1 MKKNK
6 LKQIT
11 EIVLPIICVV
21 GLIVYAALTKDNE
34 ILFKLLIS
42 IIIIAAFAG
51 IVFGI
56 LYILILKNKI
66 IEYKVKKYFNYLK
79 QKNERNI
86 FEEFYIL
93 TYQQKADELVKQHL
107 EKNKIS
113 GIHSINLESTYNKK
127 VFMYCSYKG
136 FRIVLLFDNDSVQY
150 AVDSPSR
157 YNGTKANINF
167 EKLSKEDISY
177 EQFFDID
184 ELGDFIANLI
194 SKLKDKIESFS
205 DTNIVDPIFN
215 GRLLDKTKAYLSHLK
230 KEGLVCVILTP
241 PFTAFML
248 WGVIYSFV
256 DKNYKIENPAG
267 FYTAII
273 CCSAFSILF
282 FILLIHGIKVL
293 VQRRKFKKDYDLKSF
308 FTICEFP
315 NKVKIIKE
323 KPGKYS
329 DNFYLISA
337 ILYFNNIKLIIP
349 FDGELI
355 LNKQNIRKCCEE
367 CKKIKSEIK
376 YLPKSRIIIDGE
388 KQFVKIIKK
397 QIL

>member
-1 MKKNK
+1 MEEKKNK
-6 LKQIT
+6 K
-11 EIVLPIICVV
+11 
-21 GLIVYAALTKDNE
+21 GLIW
-34 ILFKLLIS
+34 LIV
-42 IIIIAAFAG
+42 IAAFAG

-66 IEYKVKKYFNYLK
+66 IAHKVIKYFNYLN
-79 QKNERNI
+79 QKTERTI

-107 EKNKIS
+107 QKNKINE
-113 GIHSINLESTYNKK
+113 IHSINLESTYNK

-136 FRIVLLFDNDSVQY
+136 FRIVLLFDKDSVQY
-150 AVDSPSR
+150 VVDSPSR
-157 YNGTKANINF
+157 YNGTNANINF
-167 EKLSKEDISY
+167 EKLSKEDIAY
-177 EQFFDID
+177 EQFFDIN

-215 GRLLDKTKAYLSHLK
+215 GRLLNKTKSYLSHMK
-230 KEGLVCVILTP
+230 KEGLICVILTP
-241 PFTAFML
+241 PLTAFML
-248 WGVIYSFV
+248 WGLIYSFV

-273 CCSAFSILF
+273 CCSAFSIFF
-282 FILLIHGIKVL
+282 FILLIYGIKLL
-293 VQRRKFKKDYDLKSF
+293 VQRRKFKKDYMLKSLS
-308 FTICEFP
+308 TIFEFP

-337 ILYFNNIKLIIP
+337 KLYFNKIKLIIP

-355 LNKQNIRKCCEE
+355 LNKQNIKKCCEE

>member
-1 MKKNK
+1 MNKNK
-6 LKQIT
+6 FKNII
-11 EIVLPIICVV
+11 EIVLPIICGV
-21 GLIVYAALTKDNE
+21 GLIVYAILTKDNE

-42 IIIIAAFAG
+42 IIIIAAFVG

-66 IEYKVKKYFNYLK
+66 LAYKVKKYFNYLK
-79 QKNERNI
+79 QKTERNV
-86 FEEFYIL
+86 FEYFYIL

-107 EKNKIS
+107 QKNKIN
-113 GIHSINLESTYNKK
+113 GINSINLESTYNKK
-127 VFMYCSYKG
+127 VFMYCNYNG
-136 FRIVLLFDNDSVQY
+136 FRMVLLFNNDSVQY
-150 AVDSPSR
+150 VVDSPAR

-167 EKLSKEDISY
+167 EKLSKDDISY
-177 EQFFDID
+177 EHFVDVAG
-184 ELGDFIANLI
+184 LGDFIANLI
-194 SKLKDKIESFS
+194 SKLKDKIETFS

-230 KEGLVCVILTP
+230 KEGLICVILTP
-241 PFTAFML
+241 PLTAFML
-248 WGVIYSFV
+248 WGLIYSFI
-256 DKNYKIENPAG
+256 DENYKVENPAG

-273 CCSAFSILF
+273 CCCAFSILF
-282 FILLIHGIKVL
+282 FIFLIYGIKLL
-293 VQRRKFKKDYDLKSF
+293 VQRRKFKKDYELKSLS
-308 FTICEFP
+308 TICEYP

-337 ILYFNNIKLIIP
+337 ILYFNKVKLIIP

-355 LNKQNIRKCCEE
+355 SNKQNIRKCCEE

-388 KQFVKIIKK
+388 KQFVMIFKK

>member
-66 IEYKVKKYFNYLK
+66 IAHKVKKYFNYLQ
-79 QKNERNI
+79 QKTERNI

-93 TYQQKADELVKQHL
+93 TYQQKADELVKQHF

-150 AVDSPSR
+150 VIDSPSR
-157 YNGTKANINF
+157 YDGTKANINF

-215 GRLLDKTKAYLSHLK
+215 GRLLDKTKAYLSRLK

-241 PFTAFML
+241 PLTAFML
-248 WGVIYSFV
+248 WGLIYSFV
-256 DKNYKIENPAG
+256 DKNNKIENPAG

-273 CCSAFSILF
+273 CCSTFSILF
-282 FILLIHGIKVL
+282 FILLIYGIKLL
-293 VQRRKFKKDYDLKSF
+293 VQSRKFKKDYDLKSLS
-308 FTICEFP
+308 TICEFP

-323 KPGKYS
+323 KPGK
-329 DNFYLISA
+329 
-337 ILYFNNIKLIIP
+337 
-349 FDGELI
+349 
-355 LNKQNIRKCCEE
+355 
-367 CKKIKSEIK
+367 
-376 YLPKSRIIIDGE
+376 
-388 KQFVKIIKK
+388 
-397 QIL
+397 

>member
-1 MKKNK
+1 MKKTK
-6 LKQIT
+6 FKQIT

-34 ILFKLLIS
+34 ILFKLLIKLLIS

-79 QKNERNI
+79 QKTERNI

-194 SKLKDKIESFS
+194 SKLKAAMS
-205 DTNIVDPIFN
+205 
-215 GRLLDKTKAYLSHLK
+215 L
-230 KEGLVCVILTP
+230 
-241 PFTAFML
+241 
-248 WGVIYSFV
+248 
-256 DKNYKIENPAG
+256 PA
-267 FYTAII
+267 IWSI
-273 CCSAFSILF
+273 CCT
-282 FILLIHGIKVL
+282 K
-293 VQRRKFKKDYDLKSF
+293 
-308 FTICEFP
+308 
-315 NKVKIIKE
+315 
-323 KPGKYS
+323 
-329 DNFYLISA
+329 
-337 ILYFNNIKLIIP
+337 
-349 FDGELI
+349 
-355 LNKQNIRKCCEE
+355 
-367 CKKIKSEIK
+367 
-376 YLPKSRIIIDGE
+376 
-388 KQFVKIIKK
+388 
-397 QIL
+397 